1 MKGME
6 KNDTAKQAHT
16 SSAASRAKAAAIVSA
31 VALTAALAVPTLAF
45 AQEEGRTGP
54 CMRACFAAACQ
65 GFSDMGSCGRNACC
79 SLSDCAG
86 FVDADADGTCDNFA
100 GIAYRGAGA
109 GCRFV
114 DADADGVC
122 DRCGRDEAA
131 CPADADADGICDG
144 FVDAD
149 ADGVCD
155 NAGNG
160 GTGAGYV
167 DADNDGVCDNA
178 GGRGFGHAGNH
189 GCGRGFDGHGCRGGA
204 AA

>member
-16 SSAASRAKAAAIVSA
+16 SSAASRAKAAVIVSA

-122 DRCGRDEAA
+122 D
-131 CPADADADGICDG
+131 
-144 FVDAD
+144 
-149 ADGVCD
+149 